1 MTESEKFNMKIAFI
15 GLGQMGKP
23 MAINLL
29 RSHPSLL
36 VNTFSGRAYAEL
48 EELGAIPT
56 DDRRALADCD
66 LVFLSLPDDEV
77 VDNLLFGAEGIAQW
91 MRPGSTIVDTST
103 ISYAQTL
110 SIETKLSALGIHFLD
125 APVSGMASRA
135 SDGTLTAMC
144 GGNEQIFNEVAPY
157 LRTMASNILYMG
169 AAGSG
174 QLAKLINQLLFD
186 INCAAIAEILPMAVK
201 LGLNAEKVA
210 AIVNSGTGRSYASEF
225 FVPHILAGQ
234 FSSGYPL
241 KHAYKD
247 LISGAGL
254 SAKMGIPLPVLSAAT
269 ATYQTAVLQG
279 HGDSDKGAMIKVYE
293 RLLGVEFRATA
304 PSADGSTVH
313 LQ

>member
-1 MTESEKFNMKIAFI
+1 MKMAFI

-29 RSHPSLL
+29 RSHPGLL
-36 VNTFSGRAYAEL
+36 VNAFSGRAYAEL
-48 EELGAIPT
+48 ERLGAIAVN
-56 DDRRALADCD
+56 DRRTLADCD

-77 VDNLLFGAEGIAQW
+77 VDNFLLGADGIANW
-91 MRPGSTIVDTST
+91 MRPGSTVVDTST

-110 SIETKLSALGIHFLD
+110 SIDARLAALGIHFLD

-135 SDGTLTAMC
+135 IDGTLTAMC
-144 GGNEQIFNEVAPY
+144 GGREQVFNAVAPY
-157 LRTMASNILYMG
+157 LRTMASNTLYMG
-169 AAGSG
+169 AAGAG
-174 QLAKLINQLLFD
+174 QLTKLINQLLFD

-201 LGLNAEKVA
+201 LGLDAEKVA

-225 FVPHILAGQ
+225 FVPHILNGQ

-304 PSADGSTVH
+304 TSADGAIAH